1 MGDTRKLDVTPLLT
15 CGLLHSLINKV
26 MSELNVKF
34 GEKERSL
41 PAPAIVADAI
51 KAFDRDALKKAL
63 AARVNGAEVDLNSQI
78 NTQAETVSIEPI
90 TADSRDGL
98 EIIRHSAAHLLAAAV
113 LDLFP
118 GTKLGIGPALM
129 DDPRYGFFY
138 DVIAPRQLTE
148 ADLPVIEKRMKA
160 MAKQNL
166 PYRREDVNKARILEI
181 FEGRGEP
188 LKCELIDEKVTD
200 RASIYY
206 IDNSPFIDFCL
217 GPHVPHTGKLAAFKL
232 LALSGAYW
240 KGDAE
245 REQMQRIYGI
255 AFATQEELDAWVR
268 QREEAERRDHR
279 KLGRE
284 LDLFSIS
291 DDYGQGLILWHPKGG
306 IVRMEMERLLR
317 EELEKR
323 GYSFVFTPHIAK
335 RQLWNI
341 SGHEE
346 NYADSMYAPTSIED
360 EEYRLKPMNCPF
372 HIGIYKSSP
381 RSYRDLPQ
389 RYSEMGTVYRAE
401 LSGTL
406 HGLMRV
412 RGFSVDDAHLFVRP
426 DQVHR
431 EVADCLDF
439 AIKVFETYGFDN
451 VKFELSVRGD
461 AENKGFLGSDEDWAS
476 SEEQL
481 ASALTERN
489 ISFERIEGEAAFY
502 GPKIDIKIE
511 DAIGRVWQLG
521 TIQLDFNLPERFQL
535 EYTGDDNLKHR
546 PFMIHRALFG
556 SIERFFGVLIEH
568 YAGAFPLWL
577 APVQVAVLP
586 ITDRINEYA
595 ENIARELIDAGFRV
609 EANLKS
615 DKIGAKIRDAQL
627 QKVPY
632 MLILGDKERDES
644 LVAVRDRKKGDIGA
658 MALAEFKEMIT
669 RQKESRSL

>member
-1 MGDTRKLDVTPLLT
+1 
-15 CGLLHSLINKV
+15 
-26 MSELNVKF
+26 MSELNLKF
-34 GEKERSL
+34 GANERSI
-41 PAPAIVADAI
+41 PAPATVADAI
-51 KAFDRDALKKAL
+51 KAFDRDALKGAL
-63 AARVNGAEVDLNSQI
+63 AAKVNGEEVDLNKELAPSD
-78 NTQAETVSIEPI
+78 TVLSIEPI
-90 TADSRDGL
+90 VAETRDGL
-98 EIIRHSAAHLLAAAV
+98 EVIRHSTAHLLAAAV

-118 GTKLGIGPALM
+118 GTKLGVGPALM

-138 DVIAPRQLTE
+138 DIIAPRNLTE
-148 ADLPVIEKRMKA
+148 EDLPAIEKKMKA

-166 PYRREDVNKARILEI
+166 PYRREDVEKAKILDI
-181 FEGRGEP
+181 FKERDEP
-188 LKCELIDEKVTD
+188 LKCELIDEKVDGT
-200 RASIYY
+200 ASVYY

-217 GPHVPHTGKLAAFKL
+217 GPHVPHTGKLKAFKL

-245 REQMQRIYGI
+245 NQQMQRIYGT
-255 AFATQEELDAWVR
+255 AFATQEELDAWVK
-268 QREEAERRDHR
+268 QREEAEKRDHR
-279 KLGRE
+279 KLGRQ
-284 LDLFSIS
+284 LDLFSID

-306 IVRMEMERLLR
+306 VVRNEMERLLR
-317 EELEKR
+317 EELER
-323 GYSFVFTPHIAK
+323 RNYSFVYTPHIAK
-335 RQLWNI
+335 RELWVT
-341 SGHEE
+341 SGHEG
-346 NYADSMYAPTSIED
+346 NYSDSMYAPTSIED

-426 DQVHR
+426 DQVSA
-431 EVADCLDF
+431 EVSDCLEF
-439 AIKVFETYGFDN
+439 AIKVFETYGFEK

-461 AENKGFLGSDEDWAS
+461 AENKGYLGSDEDWAS
-476 SEEQL
+476 AEEQL
-481 ASALTERN
+481 ARALKERN
-489 ISFERIEGEAAFY
+489 IAYERIEGEAAFY

-535 EYTGDDNLKHR
+535 EYTGEDNQKHR

-595 ENIARELIDAGFRV
+595 ETIAGTLKKAGFRV
-609 EANLKS
+609 EANVRS

-632 MLILGDKERDES
+632 MLVLGDKELEEQK
-644 LVAVRDRKKGDIGA
+644 VAVRERKQGDIGA
-658 MALAEFKEMIT
+658 MSLEEFLGMIT
-669 RQKESRSL
+669 QQKEQRSL